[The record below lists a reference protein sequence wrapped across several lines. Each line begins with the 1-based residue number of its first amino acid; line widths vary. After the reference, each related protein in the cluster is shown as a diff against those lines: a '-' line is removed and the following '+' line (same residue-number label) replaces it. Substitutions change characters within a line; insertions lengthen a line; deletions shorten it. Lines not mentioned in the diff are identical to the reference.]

1 MKTIAF
7 FCFILV
13 FVNGKLVF
21 RAGFLDCL
29 NYVFEKQGARLIDSN
44 MANTNPTSLAT
55 EFNWVAN
62 RSRRIQK
69 PVMHL
74 SLSPHPDDAPKL
86 DDVQKRK
93 FTVQLLESIGM
104 ENCQRILVEHNDTVT
119 PEGKLRPHLHV
130 VANRIPLNDH
140 KAVNSSF
147 LKRRIEKS
155 LQQLRQEY
163 DLKLV
168 PASWEVERKAPST
181 GQIRRYRQEQED
193 YETGKRSQPPELPVK
208 TQLQN
213 AIDEAA
219 QTCSTLAEL
228 IDALK
233 HQGIETEV
241 RLTPNDRVKGI
252 VYRRGSQYFSGSQL
266 GKAYTVSGLQQYR
279 QIDFDRYP
287 SPPTIATEP
296 NHKSEAI
303 ASSVADELQSLQTQ
317 LKSEYG
323 FPNALTQALYERGS
337 FKLDEQNRPI
347 WVKQPLGKETTDPP
361 VFWLATDEQVNRAI
375 VTTSP
380 IETISAFLV
389 EGAQQS
395 PQPTL
400 YLSIDSVR
408 ELPTDLLNKIDE
420 VVVSLS
426 NQQFTQTVMKQLS
439 QIPSLSATN
448 QKWNQTWQ
456 QLQQQTQLPRKQNFE
471 L

>member
-1 MKTIAF
+1 VKAIACF
-7 FCFILV
+7 DFILV
-13 FVNGKLVF
+13 YVNGKLVF
-21 RAGFLDCL
+21 RAGFLNCL

-44 MANTNPTSLAT
+44 MANTNPTALAT
-55 EFNWVAN
+55 EFDWVAN

-74 SLSPHPDDAPKL
+74 SLSPHPDDASKL
-86 DDVQKRK
+86 NDVQKRK

-104 ENCQRILVEHNDTVT
+104 ENCQWVLVEHNDTVT
-119 PEGKLRPHLHV
+119 VDEKLRPHLHV
-130 VANRIPLNDH
+130 VANRIPLNNH

-163 DLKLV
+163 DLQPVL
-168 PASWEVERKAPST
+168 ASWEVERKAPST
-181 GQIRRYRQEQED
+181 GQVRCYRQEQED
-193 YETGKRSQPPELPVK
+193 YETGKRSHPPQLPTK

-241 RLTPNDRVKGI
+241 CLTPNDRVKGI
-252 VYRRGSQYFSGSQL
+252 VYRRGRHHFSGSQL

-279 QIDFDRYP
+279 QIDGDRYL
-287 SPPTIATEP
+287 SPPTIAAEP
-296 NHKSEAI
+296 NHESEAI
-303 ASSVADELQSLQTQ
+303 ASSVADELQSIQTQ
-317 LKSEYG
+317 LKSECG
-323 FPNALTQALYERGS
+323 FPNAFTQALYERGLL
-337 FKLDEQNRPI
+337 KLNEQNRPI

-361 VFWLATDEQVNRAI
+361 VFWLATGEPVNRAI
-375 VTTSP
+375 ITASP
-380 IETISAFLV
+380 IEATSAFLV
-389 EGAQQS
+389 ESERQQ

-408 ELPTDLLNKIDE
+408 ELPINLLNKIDE

-439 QIPSLSATN
+439 HIPSLSATN
-448 QKWNQTWQ
+448 QKWNKTWQ
-456 QLQQQTQLPRKQNFE
+456 QLQQQTQSPLKQNFE

>member
-1 MKTIAF
+1 
-7 FCFILV
+7 
-13 FVNGKLVF
+13 VNGKLVF

-44 MANTNPTSLAT
+44 MANTNPTALAT
-55 EFNWVAN
+55 EFDWVAN

-69 PVMHL
+69 PVMHF

-86 DDVQKRK
+86 DDAQKRK

-104 ENCQRILVEHNDTVT
+104 ENCQWVLVEHNDTVT
-119 PEGKLRPHLHV
+119 PDGKLRPHLHV

-163 DLKLV
+163 DLKPV

-181 GQIRRYRQEQED
+181 GQVRRYRQEQED
-193 YETGKRSQPPELPVK
+193 YETQKRSQPPELPAK

-233 HQGIETEV
+233 HHGIETEV

-252 VYRRGSQYFSGSQL
+252 VYRRGSQYFSGAQL
-266 GKAYTVSGLQQYR
+266 GKAYTVSGLQKYR
-279 QIDFDRYP
+279 RIDFARHP
-287 SPPTIATEP
+287 SPSTIATEP
-296 NHKSEAI
+296 KHKSEAI
-303 ASSVADELQSLQTQ
+303 ASSVADELETLKTQ
-317 LKSEYG
+317 LSSKCG

-337 FKLDEQNRPI
+337 LELDGENRPI
-347 WVKQPLGKETTDPP
+347 WLKQPLGKETTDPP
-361 VFWLATDEQVNRAI
+361 VFWLATGEQVNRAI
-375 VTTSP
+375 ITVSP
-380 IETISAFLV
+380 IEATSAFLV
-389 EGAQQS
+389 EGERQP

-408 ELPTDLLNKIDE
+408 ELPTNLLNKIDE
-420 VVVSLS
+420 VVVCLS
-426 NQQFTQTVMKQLS
+426 NPRLTKTVMEQLS
-439 QIPSLSATN
+439 YIPSLSAIN

-456 QLQQQTQLPRKQNFE
+456 QLQQPTQSPLKQNFE